1 MITATAR
8 PSGNLIVISAPS
20 GAGKTTLCK
29 ALLAHY
35 PDIKYSVS
43 TTTRSPR
50 KGERD
55 GIDYHFMDSAQF
67 LQKLKKK
74 FWAEW
79 ALVHDHYYGTSAD
92 FLDQTLASGTDVLL
106 DIDVQGTRQILER
119 YPAAITIFI
128 LPPSLN
134 VLKERLKKRGSD
146 TCETIEKRIR
156 NAKEEIAQKHLYR
169 HVIVNDDLETAVK
182 QLITIVGDY
191 RKGVKSALD
200 STRKIK
206 GQEQT

>member
-1 MITATAR
+1 MQKNMITAAAR

-67 LQKLKKK
+67 LQKLKNK

-92 FLDQTLASGTDVLL
+92 FLNKTLASGTDVLL
-106 DIDVQGTRQILER
+106 DIDVQGTRQILEH

-200 STRKIK
+200 F
-206 GQEQT
+206 

>member
-1 MITATAR
+1 
-8 PSGNLIVISAPS
+8 VISAPS

-67 LQKLKKK
+67 LQKLKNK

-92 FLDQTLASGTDVLL
+92 FLNKTLASGTDVLL
-106 DIDVQGTRQILER
+106 DIDVQGTRQILEH

-200 STRKIK
+200 F
-206 GQEQT
+206 